1 MVLYNDFNFAET
13 FAEKIEELPGSTCIT
28 QAEIKKV
35 KEHKPFELV
44 DGTRL
49 TPPATNEFLRAYELW
64 ENSHYLST
72 LPHGGGWMHETP
84 EVVDIIR
91 EMEKAHI
98 VLRDFLEARAY
109 KKAWADSEAG
119 RNHG

>member
-1 MVLYNDFNFAET
+1 MTLYNDLEFSET
-13 FAEKIEELPGSTCIT
+13 FAEKIEPLPGGAHIT
-28 QAEIKKV
+28 QAELKKAR
-35 KEHKPFELV
+35 EHKPYDLV

-49 TPPATNEFLRAYELW
+49 TPPTAAEFSRAYDLW
-64 ENSHYLST
+64 QNTHYLGA

-98 VLRDFLEARAY
+98 VIQDFLEARAY
-109 KKAWADSEAG
+109 KEARG
-119 RNHG
+119 GHNRG